1 MHNHPIRWYIRT
13 YSTKHDLTV
22 PSGGLNCPASFI
34 LFILFLFACLP
45 FIFSFSFPIGF
56 IMFAC
61 TRGYISLVQWHYFKN
76 CQWWHDA
83 LHNVFKNRRHTLPI
97 YLTVVS
103 INYLTKNTFTSD
115 GFQSYKEN
123 RRLLLLIYAVILKL
137 STFFGIYVHIFSD
150 QLFLLLL
157 LFLTILLIIFFFI
170 CVFIVFFFALVFICF
185 RFFLLAFYC
194 SRQQQQQ
201 K

>member
-1 MHNHPIRWYIRT
+1 MSQNLINITVYYATRSNFAFFNRFPL
-13 YSTKHDLTV
+13 YS
-22 PSGGLNCPASFI
+22 
-34 LFILFLFACLP
+34 LFNVRR
-45 FIFSFSFPIGF
+45 
-56 IMFAC
+56 

-83 LHNVFKNRRHTLPI
+83 LHNIVKNRRHTLPI
-97 YLTVVS
+97 YLIILS
-103 INYLTKNTFTSD
+103 KNYLTKNTVTTD
-115 GFQSYKEN
+115 GFQSYEEN

-170 CVFIVFFFALVFICF
+170 CVFIVFFFTLVFICF

>member
-1 MHNHPIRWYIRT
+1 M
-13 YSTKHDLTV
+13 
-22 PSGGLNCPASFI
+22 GLISLLLSFFSFFFSI
-34 LFILFLFACLP
+34 SVSFLFACLP

-103 INYLTKNTFTSD
+103 INYLTKNTFTTD
-115 GFQSYKEN
+115 GFQSYEEN

-137 STFFGIYVHIFSD
+137 STFLRVY
-150 QLFLLLL
+150 
-157 LFLTILLIIFFFI
+157 TILEINCSLIVIFD
-170 CVFIVFFFALVFICF
+170 L
-185 RFFLLAFYC
+185 FY
-194 SRQQQQQ
+194 
-201 K
+201 